1 MTDIRAV
8 LDLERLERDIYRGPV
23 VDTLLKRT
31 FGGQVAGQAL
41 VAAERTVDPRFQVH
55 SLHANFLRPGNPAM
69 PTVYLIDRVKDGRSF
84 CMRRVSG
91 VQDGET
97 IFAMSASFHVHEN
110 GLEHQ
115 DRMPDVT
122 GPEELPDL
130 RSSGDPDD
138 GLWFGQEWGDWDLR
152 MVPAEQSATS
162 GTASRQRVWMRHRQA
177 LPDDPVLHICALA
190 YMSDMTLL
198 DSAKVPHRD
207 RETAN
212 ASLDHAMWFLRPF
225 RADEWLL
232 YDQTSPS
239 AGFGRALTQ
248 GRIFTLD
255 GRLAAAVVQ
264 EGLMR
269 PVAPG
274 GGESIINN
282 DGAKSDKDRA

>member
-8 LDLERLERDIYRGPV
+8 LDLERLDRDIYRGPV

-41 VAAERTVDPRFQVH
+41 VAAERTVEPRFQVH
-55 SLHANFLRPGNPAM
+55 SLHGNFLRPGNPKL
-69 PTVYLIDRVKDGRSF
+69 PTVFLIDRVKDGRSF

-91 VQDGET
+91 VQEGET
-97 IFAMSASFHVHEN
+97 IFAMSASFHVPEE

-115 DRMPDVT
+115 DSMPEVP
-122 GPEELPDL
+122 GPEGLPDP

-138 GLWFGQEWGDWDLR
+138 GLWFGHEWGDWDLR
-152 MVPAEQSATS
+152 LVPDEHSAS
-162 GTASRQRVWMRHRQA
+162 PGMASRQRVWMRHHQP

-198 DSAKVPHRD
+198 DSAKVAHRGQ
-207 RETAN
+207 ETAN

-248 GRIFTLD
+248 GRIFTRE

-269 PVAPG
+269 PVPPG
-274 GGESIINN
+274 GGSLI
-282 DGAKSDKDRA
+282 AKD

>member
-23 VDTLLKRT
+23 VDTILKRT

-41 VAAERTVDPRFQVH
+41 VAAERTVDARYRVH
-55 SLHANFLRPGNPAM
+55 SLHANFLRPGNPAI
-69 PTVYLIDRVKDGRSF
+69 PTVFLIDRVKDGRSF

-91 VQDGET
+91 VQEGET
-97 IFAMSASFHVHEN
+97 IFAMSASFHVPED

-115 DRMPDVT
+115 DRMPDVP
-122 GPEELPDL
+122 GPEGLA
-130 RSSGDPDD
+130 DPRTSDD
-138 GLWFGQEWGDWDLR
+138 AEEALWFGNEWGDWDLR
-152 MVPAEQSATS
+152 KVPTDEPDES
-162 GTASRQRVWMRHRQA
+162 GVASRQRVWMRHRSRLQ
-177 LPDDPVLHICALA
+177 DDPVLHICALA

-198 DSAKVPHRD
+198 DSAKVPHRGQ
-207 RETAN
+207 ETAN

-248 GRIFTLD
+248 GRIYTRD
-255 GRLAAAVVQ
+255 GHMAAAVVQ

-274 GGESIINN
+274 GGSLIVQ
-282 DGAKSDKDRA
+282 DTLRR